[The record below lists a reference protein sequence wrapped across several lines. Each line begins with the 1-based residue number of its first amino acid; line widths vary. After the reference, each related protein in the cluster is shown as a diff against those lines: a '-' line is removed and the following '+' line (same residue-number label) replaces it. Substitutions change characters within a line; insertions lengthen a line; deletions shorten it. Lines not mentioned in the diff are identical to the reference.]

1 MTEKEKEALVE
12 KIIEKMVKLG
22 LVVLVDEPQTEE

>member
-1 MTEKEKEALVE
+1 MTEKEKEGLVE